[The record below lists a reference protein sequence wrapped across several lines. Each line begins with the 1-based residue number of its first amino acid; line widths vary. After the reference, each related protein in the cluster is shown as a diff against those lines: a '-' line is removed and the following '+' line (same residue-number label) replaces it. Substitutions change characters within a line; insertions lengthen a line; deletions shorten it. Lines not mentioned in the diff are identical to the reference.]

1 MTNLLRPILWG
12 GLLCAVL
19 DFVAAISLYGARGV
33 PVLRIW
39 QGVASGILGPSSFQR
54 GWASGSLGIAV
65 HALVAFSAS
74 TVFCLVARQIP
85 ALAQRY
91 LLYGPIYGVCVF
103 LFMNLVVI
111 PLSAIPKRHTPVGL
125 VIAQLIIH
133 LFCVGLPISFSA
145 NRFSK

>member
-1 MTNLLRPILWG
+1 MTSLLRPILLG

-19 DFVAAISLYGARGV
+19 DFFAAISLAAVRGV
-33 PVLRIW
+33 PVLRVW
-39 QGVASGILGPSSFQR
+39 QGVASGLLGPSSFQR
-54 GWASGSLGIAV
+54 GWASGSLGIGV
-65 HALVAFSAS
+65 HVLIAFSAS
-74 TVFCLVARQIP
+74 AVFCLAASQIP

-91 LLYGPIYGVCVF
+91 LLYGSVYGVGVF

-111 PLSAIPKRHTPVGL
+111 PLSAMPKRQVPVGA

-145 NRFSK
+145 HRFSK